1 MCLGVKFVHYIVA
14 NALVS
19 YYNTIC
25 SLALK
30 NNLAVVNNVDEVVSY
45 GAIALCIVD
54 FPYNLEKFI
63 SELRM
68 LGFVVSGQQ
77 QPNNNEY
84 WVYIGGVL
92 KLIDRKDKRFMKK
105 LYISAFPKC
114 ERFPFWLLVRCSK
127 SSNVSFKPIVY
138 KGIAVGIIF
147 MVKYDNINYV
157 MYLAIKEE
165 LRGMGYGSEI
175 VKDLVSRGIVILSI
189 EKPDEAN
196 TDSKIKRRNFYL
208 RNGMYD
214 TGYTYVDKGV
224 EYSVLSS
231 DKDFLVTKDVMKKR
245 YTRMSTNFILRFLI
259 KKLYCV

>member
-1 MCLGVKFVHYIVA
+1 
-14 NALVS
+14 
-19 YYNTIC
+19 
-25 SLALK
+25 
-30 NNLAVVNNVDEVVSY
+30 
-45 GAIALCIVD
+45 
-54 FPYNLEKFI
+54 
-63 SELRM
+63 
-68 LGFVVSGQQ
+68 
-77 QPNNNEY
+77 
-84 WVYIGGVL
+84 
-92 KLIDRKDKRFMKK
+92 MKK

-157 MYLAIKEE
+157 MYLAVKEE
-165 LRGMGYGSEI
+165 LRGMGYGSKI
-175 VKDLVSRGIVILSI
+175 VKDLISKGTVLLSI
-189 EKPDEAN
+189 EKPDEVN

-231 DKDFLVTKDVMKKR
+231 DKDFLVTNDVMKKR
-245 YTRMSTNFILRFLI
+245 YTMMSNNFILRFLI